1 MNKFFKLIFVLC
13 AICGFTQAQAQPA
26 RPKLVVGLVVDQMR
40 WDYLCRYQDRYCEGG
55 FKRLLN
61 EGFSYEN
68 CRIPYIPSVT
78 AIGHT
83 SIYTGSVPSIHG
95 IAGNNF
101 MKDGKKTYCTED
113 NTVKPVGSNGKAGM
127 ESPRNMWCTTIGDEL
142 RIATNDR
149 SKVIGVAIKDR
160 AAILPAGHHANGAYW
175 FDPEAGKF
183 ITSSFYMDKL
193 PAWVNNFNKQ
203 NFLRG
208 GYFVHQFGY
217 QSATSSSFKVSMEE
231 PETHSAFGV
240 GGRLVGLMYEHSDDK
255 FMGTGSAYTDA
266 QSFKKQTN
274 QTGYQGTG
282 FLTRLVYHPLIEK
295 GNLFHVGIGLNYELA
310 AENRSNME
318 FKAPYPVRV
327 AGINAIGAKITDAKS
342 DFKFSGELMAA
353 KGHVGIEGK
362 YIFMNVDRKGD
373 AKSYNAWGAYGNL
386 RFLLNNEYEY
396 VKNDAG
402 IATPAPKSWE
412 LVAAYNY
419 TDMNDAKAG
428 FHGGKLSDWALTMN
442 YYINKYMI
450 WRVSGHIVRAGE
462 SDYSGFNKNT
472 FRVIETRLQFKF

>member
-1 MNKFFKLIFVLC
+1 MAAALVM
-13 AICGFTQAQAQPA
+13 GFAAAANAQEN
-26 RPKLVVGLVVDQMR
+26 KLVVKPSGRILMDAAFLNSSNKTVDEQCVDGVNVPDIRIGMKVSYGK
-40 WDYLCRYQDRYCEGG
+40 WEG
-55 FKRLLN
+55 K
-61 EGFSYEN
+61 
-68 CRIPYIPSVT
+68 
-78 AIGHT
+78 ADIG
-83 SIYTGSVPSIHG
+83 YARGSVSP
-95 IAGNNF
+95 
-101 MKDGKKTYCTED
+101 KD
-113 NTVKPVGSNGKAGM
+113 
-127 ESPRNMWCTTIGDEL
+127 I
-142 RIATNDR
+142 
-149 SKVIGVAIKDR
+149 
-160 AAILPAGHHANGAYW
+160 
-175 FDPEAGKF
+175 F
-183 ITSSFYMDKL
+183 IQY
-193 PAWVNNFNKQ
+193 NFNKQ

-240 GGRLVGLMYEHSDDK
+240 GGRLVGLMYEHSDNK
-255 FMGTGSAYTDA
+255 FMGTGSVYTDA

-274 QTGYQGTG
+274 HTGYQGSG

-327 AGINAIGAKITDAKS
+327 AGINAIGAKITDAKN

-353 KGHVGIEGK
+353 KGHVGIEGQ

-472 FRVIETRLQFKF
+472 FRVIETRIQFKF

>member
-1 MNKFFKLIFVLC
+1 MAAALVM
-13 AICGFTQAQAQPA
+13 GFAAAANAQEN
-26 RPKLVVGLVVDQMR
+26 KLVVKPSGRILMDAAFLSSSNKAVDEQCVDGVNVPDIRIGMKVSYGK
-40 WDYLCRYQDRYCEGG
+40 WEG
-55 FKRLLN
+55 K
-61 EGFSYEN
+61 
-68 CRIPYIPSVT
+68 
-78 AIGHT
+78 ADIG
-83 SIYTGSVPSIHG
+83 YARGSVSP
-95 IAGNNF
+95 
-101 MKDGKKTYCTED
+101 KD
-113 NTVKPVGSNGKAGM
+113 
-127 ESPRNMWCTTIGDEL
+127 I
-142 RIATNDR
+142 
-149 SKVIGVAIKDR
+149 
-160 AAILPAGHHANGAYW
+160 
-175 FDPEAGKF
+175 F
-183 ITSSFYMDKL
+183 IQY
-193 PAWVNNFNKQ
+193 NFNKE

-255 FMGTGSAYTDA
+255 FMGTGSVYTDA

-282 FLTRLVYHPLIEK
+282 LLTRLVYHPFIEK

-327 AGINAIGAKITDAKS
+327 AGINAIGAKITDAKN

-353 KGHVGIEGK
+353 KGHVGIEGQ

-373 AKSYNAWGAYGNL
+373 AKSYKAWGAYGNL

>member
-1 MNKFFKLIFVLC
+1 MKKYMMAAALVMGFAAAANAQENKLIVKPSGRILMDAAFLSSSNKAVDEQC
-13 AICGFTQAQAQPA
+13 VDGVNVPDVRIGMKVSYGKWEGKADIGYA
-26 RPKLVVGLVVDQMR
+26 R
-40 WDYLCRYQDRYCEGG
+40 
-55 FKRLLN
+55 
-61 EGFSYEN
+61 
-68 CRIPYIPSVT
+68 
-78 AIGHT
+78 
-83 SIYTGSVPSIHG
+83 GSVSP
-95 IAGNNF
+95 
-101 MKDGKKTYCTED
+101 KD
-113 NTVKPVGSNGKAGM
+113 
-127 ESPRNMWCTTIGDEL
+127 I
-142 RIATNDR
+142 
-149 SKVIGVAIKDR
+149 
-160 AAILPAGHHANGAYW
+160 
-175 FDPEAGKF
+175 F
-183 ITSSFYMDKL
+183 IQY
-193 PAWVNNFNKQ
+193 NFNKQ

-240 GGRLVGLMYEHSDDK
+240 GGRLVGLMYEHSDNK
-255 FMGTGSAYTDA
+255 FMGTGSVYTDA
-266 QSFKKQTN
+266 QSFKNQTN
-274 QTGYQGTG
+274 RTGYQGTG
-282 FLTRLVYHPLIEK
+282 LLTRLVYHPLIEK

-327 AGINAIGAKITDAKS
+327 AGINAIGAKITDAKN

-353 KGHVGIEGK
+353 KGHVGIEGQ

-373 AKSYNAWGAYGNL
+373 AKSYKAWGAYGNL

>member
-1 MNKFFKLIFVLC
+1 MAAALVM
-13 AICGFTQAQAQPA
+13 GFAAAANAQEN
-26 RPKLVVGLVVDQMR
+26 KLVVKPSGRILMDAAFLNSSNKTVDEQCVDGVNVPDIRIGMKVSYGK
-40 WDYLCRYQDRYCEGG
+40 WEG
-55 FKRLLN
+55 K
-61 EGFSYEN
+61 
-68 CRIPYIPSVT
+68 
-78 AIGHT
+78 ADIG
-83 SIYTGSVPSIHG
+83 YARGSVSP
-95 IAGNNF
+95 
-101 MKDGKKTYCTED
+101 KD
-113 NTVKPVGSNGKAGM
+113 
-127 ESPRNMWCTTIGDEL
+127 I
-142 RIATNDR
+142 
-149 SKVIGVAIKDR
+149 
-160 AAILPAGHHANGAYW
+160 
-175 FDPEAGKF
+175 F
-183 ITSSFYMDKL
+183 IQY
-193 PAWVNNFNKQ
+193 NFNKQ

-240 GGRLVGLMYEHSDDK
+240 GGRLVGLMYEHSDNK
-255 FMGTGSAYTDA
+255 FMGTGSVYTDA

-274 QTGYQGTG
+274 HTGYQGSG

-353 KGHVGIEGK
+353 KGHVGIEGQ

-472 FRVIETRLQFKF
+472 FRVIETRIQFKF

>member
-1 MNKFFKLIFVLC
+1 MAAALVM
-13 AICGFTQAQAQPA
+13 GFAAAANAQEN
-26 RPKLVVGLVVDQMR
+26 KLVVKPSGRILMDAAFLNSSNKTVDEQCVDGVNVPDIRIGMKVSYGK
-40 WDYLCRYQDRYCEGG
+40 WEGKADIGYDR
-55 FKRLLN
+55 
-61 EGFSYEN
+61 
-68 CRIPYIPSVT
+68 
-78 AIGHT
+78 
-83 SIYTGSVPSIHG
+83 GSVSP
-95 IAGNNF
+95 
-101 MKDGKKTYCTED
+101 KD
-113 NTVKPVGSNGKAGM
+113 
-127 ESPRNMWCTTIGDEL
+127 I
-142 RIATNDR
+142 
-149 SKVIGVAIKDR
+149 
-160 AAILPAGHHANGAYW
+160 
-175 FDPEAGKF
+175 F
-183 ITSSFYMDKL
+183 IQY
-193 PAWVNNFNKQ
+193 NFNKQ

-240 GGRLVGLMYEHSDDK
+240 GGRLVGLMYEHSDNK
-255 FMGTGSAYTDA
+255 FMGTGSVYTDA

-282 FLTRLVYHPLIEK
+282 LLTRLVYHPLIEK

-342 DFKFSGELMAA
+342 DFKFSGEVMAA
-353 KGHVGIEGK
+353 KGHVGIEGQ

>member
-1 MNKFFKLIFVLC
+1 MAAALVM
-13 AICGFTQAQAQPA
+13 GFAAAANAQEN
-26 RPKLVVGLVVDQMR
+26 KLVVKPSGRILMDAAFLNSSNKAVDEQCVDGVNVPDIRIGMKVSYGK
-40 WDYLCRYQDRYCEGG
+40 WEG
-55 FKRLLN
+55 K
-61 EGFSYEN
+61 
-68 CRIPYIPSVT
+68 
-78 AIGHT
+78 ADIG
-83 SIYTGSVPSIHG
+83 YARGSVSP
-95 IAGNNF
+95 
-101 MKDGKKTYCTED
+101 KD
-113 NTVKPVGSNGKAGM
+113 
-127 ESPRNMWCTTIGDEL
+127 I
-142 RIATNDR
+142 
-149 SKVIGVAIKDR
+149 
-160 AAILPAGHHANGAYW
+160 
-175 FDPEAGKF
+175 F
-183 ITSSFYMDKL
+183 IQY
-193 PAWVNNFNKQ
+193 NFNKE

-255 FMGTGSAYTDA
+255 FMGTGSVYTDA

-282 FLTRLVYHPLIEK
+282 LLTRLVYHPLIEK

-342 DFKFSGELMAA
+342 DFKFSGEVMAA
-353 KGHVGIEGK
+353 KGHVGIEGQ

>member
-1 MNKFFKLIFVLC
+1 MAAALVM
-13 AICGFTQAQAQPA
+13 GFAAAANAQEN
-26 RPKLVVGLVVDQMR
+26 KLVVKPSGRILMDAAFLNSSNKAVDEQCVDGVNVPDIRIGMKVSYGK
-40 WDYLCRYQDRYCEGG
+40 WEG
-55 FKRLLN
+55 K
-61 EGFSYEN
+61 
-68 CRIPYIPSVT
+68 
-78 AIGHT
+78 ADIG
-83 SIYTGSVPSIHG
+83 YARGSVSP
-95 IAGNNF
+95 
-101 MKDGKKTYCTED
+101 KD
-113 NTVKPVGSNGKAGM
+113 
-127 ESPRNMWCTTIGDEL
+127 I
-142 RIATNDR
+142 
-149 SKVIGVAIKDR
+149 
-160 AAILPAGHHANGAYW
+160 
-175 FDPEAGKF
+175 F
-183 ITSSFYMDKL
+183 IQY
-193 PAWVNNFNKQ
+193 NFNKQ

-255 FMGTGSAYTDA
+255 FMGTGSVYTDA

-274 QTGYQGTG
+274 HTGYQGSG

-327 AGINAIGAKITDAKS
+327 AGINAIGAKITDAKN

-353 KGHVGIEGK
+353 KGHVGIEGQ

>member
-1 MNKFFKLIFVLC
+1 MKKYIMAAALVM
-13 AICGFTQAQAQPA
+13 GFAAAANAQEN
-26 RPKLVVGLVVDQMR
+26 KLVVKPSGRILMDAAFLSSSNKAVDEQCVDGVNVPDIRIGMKVSYGK
-40 WDYLCRYQDRYCEGG
+40 WEG
-55 FKRLLN
+55 K
-61 EGFSYEN
+61 
-68 CRIPYIPSVT
+68 
-78 AIGHT
+78 ADIG
-83 SIYTGSVPSIHG
+83 YARGSVSP
-95 IAGNNF
+95 
-101 MKDGKKTYCTED
+101 KD
-113 NTVKPVGSNGKAGM
+113 
-127 ESPRNMWCTTIGDEL
+127 I
-142 RIATNDR
+142 
-149 SKVIGVAIKDR
+149 
-160 AAILPAGHHANGAYW
+160 
-175 FDPEAGKF
+175 F
-183 ITSSFYMDKL
+183 IQY
-193 PAWVNNFNKQ
+193 NFNKE

-217 QSATSSSFKVSMEE
+217 QSSTSSSFKVSMEE

-240 GGRLVGLMYEHSDDK
+240 GGRLVGLMYEHSDNK
-255 FMGTGSAYTDA
+255 FMGTGSIYTDA

-282 FLTRLVYHPLIEK
+282 LLTRLVYHPLIEK

-327 AGINAIGAKITDAKS
+327 AGINAIGAKITDAKN

-353 KGHVGIEGK
+353 KGHVGIEGQ

-472 FRVIETRLQFKF
+472 FRVIETRIQFKF

>member
-1 MNKFFKLIFVLC
+1 MAAALVM
-13 AICGFTQAQAQPA
+13 GFAAAANAQEN
-26 RPKLVVGLVVDQMR
+26 KLVVKPSGRILMDAAFLNSSNKAVDEQCVDGVNVPDIRIGMKVSYGK
-40 WDYLCRYQDRYCEGG
+40 WEG
-55 FKRLLN
+55 K
-61 EGFSYEN
+61 
-68 CRIPYIPSVT
+68 
-78 AIGHT
+78 ADIG
-83 SIYTGSVPSIHG
+83 YARGSVSP
-95 IAGNNF
+95 
-101 MKDGKKTYCTED
+101 KD
-113 NTVKPVGSNGKAGM
+113 
-127 ESPRNMWCTTIGDEL
+127 I
-142 RIATNDR
+142 
-149 SKVIGVAIKDR
+149 
-160 AAILPAGHHANGAYW
+160 
-175 FDPEAGKF
+175 F
-183 ITSSFYMDKL
+183 IQY
-193 PAWVNNFNKQ
+193 NFNKQ

-240 GGRLVGLMYEHSDDK
+240 GGRLVGLMYEHSDNK
-255 FMGTGSAYTDA
+255 FMGTGSVYTDA

-274 QTGYQGTG
+274 HTGYQGTG

-327 AGINAIGAKITDAKS
+327 AGINAIGAKITDAKN

-353 KGHVGIEGK
+353 KGHVGIEGQ

-472 FRVIETRLQFKF
+472 FRVIETRIQFKF

>member
-1 MNKFFKLIFVLC
+1 MKKYIMAAALVM
-13 AICGFTQAQAQPA
+13 GFAAAANAQEN
-26 RPKLVVGLVVDQMR
+26 KLVVKPSGRILMDAAFLNSSNKAVDEQCVDGVNVPDIRIGMKVSYGK
-40 WDYLCRYQDRYCEGG
+40 WEG
-55 FKRLLN
+55 K
-61 EGFSYEN
+61 
-68 CRIPYIPSVT
+68 
-78 AIGHT
+78 ADIG
-83 SIYTGSVPSIHG
+83 YARGSVSP
-95 IAGNNF
+95 
-101 MKDGKKTYCTED
+101 KD
-113 NTVKPVGSNGKAGM
+113 
-127 ESPRNMWCTTIGDEL
+127 I
-142 RIATNDR
+142 
-149 SKVIGVAIKDR
+149 
-160 AAILPAGHHANGAYW
+160 
-175 FDPEAGKF
+175 F
-183 ITSSFYMDKL
+183 IQY
-193 PAWVNNFNKQ
+193 NFNKQ

-240 GGRLVGLMYEHSDDK
+240 GGRLVGLMYEHSDNK
-255 FMGTGSAYTDA
+255 FMGTGSIDTDA

-274 QTGYQGTG
+274 HTGYQGSG

-353 KGHVGIEGK
+353 KGHVGIEGQ

>member
-1 MNKFFKLIFVLC
+1 MAAALVM
-13 AICGFTQAQAQPA
+13 GFAAAANAQEN
-26 RPKLVVGLVVDQMR
+26 KLVVKPSGRILMDAAFLSSSNKAVDEQCVDGVNVPDVRIGMKVSYGK
-40 WDYLCRYQDRYCEGG
+40 WEG
-55 FKRLLN
+55 K
-61 EGFSYEN
+61 
-68 CRIPYIPSVT
+68 
-78 AIGHT
+78 ADIG
-83 SIYTGSVPSIHG
+83 YARGSVSP
-95 IAGNNF
+95 
-101 MKDGKKTYCTED
+101 KD
-113 NTVKPVGSNGKAGM
+113 
-127 ESPRNMWCTTIGDEL
+127 I
-142 RIATNDR
+142 
-149 SKVIGVAIKDR
+149 
-160 AAILPAGHHANGAYW
+160 
-175 FDPEAGKF
+175 F
-183 ITSSFYMDKL
+183 IQY
-193 PAWVNNFNKQ
+193 NFNKQ

-240 GGRLVGLMYEHSDDK
+240 GGRLVGLMYEHSDNK
-255 FMGTGSAYTDA
+255 FMGTGSIYTDA

-274 QTGYQGTG
+274 HTGYQGSG

-327 AGINAIGAKITDAKS
+327 AGINAIGAKITDAKN

-353 KGHVGIEGK
+353 KGHVGIEGQ

-472 FRVIETRLQFKF
+472 FRVIETRIQFKF

>member
-1 MNKFFKLIFVLC
+1 MAAALVM
-13 AICGFTQAQAQPA
+13 GFAAAANAQEN
-26 RPKLVVGLVVDQMR
+26 KLVVKPSGRILMDAAFLSSSNKAVDEQCVDGVNVPDIRIGMKVSYGK
-40 WDYLCRYQDRYCEGG
+40 WEG
-55 FKRLLN
+55 K
-61 EGFSYEN
+61 
-68 CRIPYIPSVT
+68 
-78 AIGHT
+78 ADIG
-83 SIYTGSVPSIHG
+83 YARGSVSP
-95 IAGNNF
+95 
-101 MKDGKKTYCTED
+101 KD
-113 NTVKPVGSNGKAGM
+113 
-127 ESPRNMWCTTIGDEL
+127 I
-142 RIATNDR
+142 
-149 SKVIGVAIKDR
+149 
-160 AAILPAGHHANGAYW
+160 
-175 FDPEAGKF
+175 F
-183 ITSSFYMDKL
+183 IQY
-193 PAWVNNFNKQ
+193 NFNKE

-255 FMGTGSAYTDA
+255 FMGTGSVYTDA

-282 FLTRLVYHPLIEK
+282 LLTRLVYHPLIEK

-327 AGINAIGAKITDAKS
+327 AGINAIGAKITDAKN

-353 KGHVGIEGK
+353 KGHVGIEGQ

-472 FRVIETRLQFKF
+472 FRVIETRIQFKF

>member
-1 MNKFFKLIFVLC
+1 MKKYIMAAALVM
-13 AICGFTQAQAQPA
+13 GFAAAANAQEN
-26 RPKLVVGLVVDQMR
+26 KLVVKPSGRILMDAAFLNSSNKTVDEQCVDGVNVPDIRIGMKVSYGK
-40 WDYLCRYQDRYCEGG
+40 WEG
-55 FKRLLN
+55 K
-61 EGFSYEN
+61 
-68 CRIPYIPSVT
+68 
-78 AIGHT
+78 ADIG
-83 SIYTGSVPSIHG
+83 YARGSVSP
-95 IAGNNF
+95 
-101 MKDGKKTYCTED
+101 KD
-113 NTVKPVGSNGKAGM
+113 
-127 ESPRNMWCTTIGDEL
+127 I
-142 RIATNDR
+142 
-149 SKVIGVAIKDR
+149 
-160 AAILPAGHHANGAYW
+160 
-175 FDPEAGKF
+175 F
-183 ITSSFYMDKL
+183 IQY
-193 PAWVNNFNKQ
+193 NFNKQ

-240 GGRLVGLMYEHSDDK
+240 GGRLVGLMYEHSDNK
-255 FMGTGSAYTDA
+255 FMGTGSIYTDA

-274 QTGYQGTG
+274 HTGYQGSG

-327 AGINAIGAKITDAKS
+327 AGINAIGAKITDAKN

-353 KGHVGIEGK
+353 KGHVGIEGQ

-373 AKSYNAWGAYGNL
+373 AKSYKAWGAYGNL

>member
-1 MNKFFKLIFVLC
+1 MKKYIMAAALVM
-13 AICGFTQAQAQPA
+13 GFAAAANAQEN
-26 RPKLVVGLVVDQMR
+26 KLVVKPSGRILMDAAFLNSSNKTVDEQCVDGVNVPDIRIGMKVSYGK
-40 WDYLCRYQDRYCEGG
+40 WEG
-55 FKRLLN
+55 K
-61 EGFSYEN
+61 
-68 CRIPYIPSVT
+68 
-78 AIGHT
+78 ADIG
-83 SIYTGSVPSIHG
+83 YARGSVSP
-95 IAGNNF
+95 
-101 MKDGKKTYCTED
+101 KD
-113 NTVKPVGSNGKAGM
+113 
-127 ESPRNMWCTTIGDEL
+127 I
-142 RIATNDR
+142 
-149 SKVIGVAIKDR
+149 
-160 AAILPAGHHANGAYW
+160 
-175 FDPEAGKF
+175 F
-183 ITSSFYMDKL
+183 IQY
-193 PAWVNNFNKQ
+193 NFNKQ

-255 FMGTGSAYTDA
+255 FMGTGSVYTDV

-327 AGINAIGAKITDAKS
+327 AGINAIGAKITDAKN

-353 KGHVGIEGK
+353 KGHVGIEGQ

-396 VKNDAG
+396 VKDDAG

>member
-1 MNKFFKLIFVLC
+1 MAAALVM
-13 AICGFTQAQAQPA
+13 GFAAAANAQEN
-26 RPKLVVGLVVDQMR
+26 KLVVKPSGRILMDAAFLNSSNKAVDEQCVDGVNVPDIRIGMKVSYGK
-40 WDYLCRYQDRYCEGG
+40 WEG
-55 FKRLLN
+55 K
-61 EGFSYEN
+61 
-68 CRIPYIPSVT
+68 
-78 AIGHT
+78 ADIG
-83 SIYTGSVPSIHG
+83 YARGSVSP
-95 IAGNNF
+95 
-101 MKDGKKTYCTED
+101 KD
-113 NTVKPVGSNGKAGM
+113 
-127 ESPRNMWCTTIGDEL
+127 I
-142 RIATNDR
+142 
-149 SKVIGVAIKDR
+149 
-160 AAILPAGHHANGAYW
+160 
-175 FDPEAGKF
+175 F
-183 ITSSFYMDKL
+183 IQY
-193 PAWVNNFNKQ
+193 NFNKQ

-217 QSATSSSFKVSMEE
+217 QSSTSSSFKVSMEE

-240 GGRLVGLMYEHSDDK
+240 GGRLVGLMYEHSDNK
-255 FMGTGSAYTDA
+255 FMGTGSVYTDA

-282 FLTRLVYHPLIEK
+282 LLTRLVYHPLIEK

-327 AGINAIGAKITDAKS
+327 AGINAIGAKITDAKN

-353 KGHVGIEGK
+353 KGHVGIEGQ

>member
-1 MNKFFKLIFVLC
+1 MAAALVM
-13 AICGFTQAQAQPA
+13 GFAAAANAQEN
-26 RPKLVVGLVVDQMR
+26 KLVVKPSGRILMDAAFLSSSNKAVDEQCVDGVNVPDIRIGMKVSYGK
-40 WDYLCRYQDRYCEGG
+40 WEG
-55 FKRLLN
+55 K
-61 EGFSYEN
+61 
-68 CRIPYIPSVT
+68 
-78 AIGHT
+78 ADIG
-83 SIYTGSVPSIHG
+83 YARGSVSP
-95 IAGNNF
+95 
-101 MKDGKKTYCTED
+101 KD
-113 NTVKPVGSNGKAGM
+113 
-127 ESPRNMWCTTIGDEL
+127 I
-142 RIATNDR
+142 
-149 SKVIGVAIKDR
+149 
-160 AAILPAGHHANGAYW
+160 
-175 FDPEAGKF
+175 F
-183 ITSSFYMDKL
+183 IQY
-193 PAWVNNFNKQ
+193 NFNKQ

-240 GGRLVGLMYEHSDDK
+240 GGRLVGLMYEHSDNK
-255 FMGTGSAYTDA
+255 FMGTGSVYTDA

-282 FLTRLVYHPLIEK
+282 LLTRLVYHPLIEK

-327 AGINAIGAKITDAKS
+327 AGINAIGAKITDAKN
-342 DFKFSGELMAA
+342 DFKFSGEVMAA
-353 KGHVGIEGK
+353 KGHVGIEGQ

-472 FRVIETRLQFKF
+472 FRVIETRIQFKF

>member
-1 MNKFFKLIFVLC
+1 MAAALVM
-13 AICGFTQAQAQPA
+13 GFAAAANAQEN
-26 RPKLVVGLVVDQMR
+26 KLVVKPSGRILMDAAFLSSSNKAVDEQCVDGVNVPDIRIGMKVSYGK
-40 WDYLCRYQDRYCEGG
+40 WEG
-55 FKRLLN
+55 K
-61 EGFSYEN
+61 
-68 CRIPYIPSVT
+68 
-78 AIGHT
+78 ADIG
-83 SIYTGSVPSIHG
+83 YARGSVSP
-95 IAGNNF
+95 
-101 MKDGKKTYCTED
+101 KD
-113 NTVKPVGSNGKAGM
+113 
-127 ESPRNMWCTTIGDEL
+127 I
-142 RIATNDR
+142 
-149 SKVIGVAIKDR
+149 
-160 AAILPAGHHANGAYW
+160 
-175 FDPEAGKF
+175 F
-183 ITSSFYMDKL
+183 IQY
-193 PAWVNNFNKQ
+193 NFNKQ

-240 GGRLVGLMYEHSDDK
+240 GGRLVGLMYEHSDNK
-255 FMGTGSAYTDA
+255 FMGTGSVYTDA

-282 FLTRLVYHPLIEK
+282 LLTRLVYHPLIEK

-353 KGHVGIEGK
+353 KGHVGIEGQ

>member
-1 MNKFFKLIFVLC
+1 MKKYIMAAALVM
-13 AICGFTQAQAQPA
+13 GFAAAANAQEN
-26 RPKLVVGLVVDQMR
+26 KLVVKPSGRILMDAAFLNSSNKAVDEQCVDGVNVPDIRIGMKVSYGK
-40 WDYLCRYQDRYCEGG
+40 WEG
-55 FKRLLN
+55 K
-61 EGFSYEN
+61 
-68 CRIPYIPSVT
+68 
-78 AIGHT
+78 ADIG
-83 SIYTGSVPSIHG
+83 YARGSVSP
-95 IAGNNF
+95 
-101 MKDGKKTYCTED
+101 KD
-113 NTVKPVGSNGKAGM
+113 
-127 ESPRNMWCTTIGDEL
+127 I
-142 RIATNDR
+142 
-149 SKVIGVAIKDR
+149 
-160 AAILPAGHHANGAYW
+160 
-175 FDPEAGKF
+175 F
-183 ITSSFYMDKL
+183 IQY
-193 PAWVNNFNKQ
+193 NFNKQ

-255 FMGTGSAYTDA
+255 FMGTGSIYTDA

-274 QTGYQGTG
+274 LTGYQGSG

-327 AGINAIGAKITDAKS
+327 AGINAIGAKITDAKN

-353 KGHVGIEGK
+353 KGHVGIEGQ

-402 IATPAPKSWE
+402 TATPAPKSWE

>member
-1 MNKFFKLIFVLC
+1 MAAALVM
-13 AICGFTQAQAQPA
+13 GFAAAANAQEN
-26 RPKLVVGLVVDQMR
+26 KLVVKPSGRILMDAAFLNSSNKAVDEQCVDGVNVPDIRIGMKVSYGK
-40 WDYLCRYQDRYCEGG
+40 WEG
-55 FKRLLN
+55 K
-61 EGFSYEN
+61 
-68 CRIPYIPSVT
+68 
-78 AIGHT
+78 ADIG
-83 SIYTGSVPSIHG
+83 YARGSVSP
-95 IAGNNF
+95 
-101 MKDGKKTYCTED
+101 KD
-113 NTVKPVGSNGKAGM
+113 
-127 ESPRNMWCTTIGDEL
+127 I
-142 RIATNDR
+142 
-149 SKVIGVAIKDR
+149 
-160 AAILPAGHHANGAYW
+160 
-175 FDPEAGKF
+175 F
-183 ITSSFYMDKL
+183 IQY
-193 PAWVNNFNKQ
+193 NFNKQ

-255 FMGTGSAYTDA
+255 FMGTGSIYTDA

-295 GNLFHVGIGLNYELA
+295 GNFFHVGIGLNYELA

-327 AGINAIGAKITDAKS
+327 AGINAIGAKITDAKN

-353 KGHVGIEGK
+353 KGHVGIEGQ

>member
-1 MNKFFKLIFVLC
+1 MAAALVM
-13 AICGFTQAQAQPA
+13 GFAAAANAQEN
-26 RPKLVVGLVVDQMR
+26 KLVVKPSGRILMDAAFLNSSNKTVDEQCVDGVNVPDIRIGMKVSYGK
-40 WDYLCRYQDRYCEGG
+40 WEG
-55 FKRLLN
+55 K
-61 EGFSYEN
+61 
-68 CRIPYIPSVT
+68 
-78 AIGHT
+78 ADIG
-83 SIYTGSVPSIHG
+83 YARGSVSP
-95 IAGNNF
+95 
-101 MKDGKKTYCTED
+101 KD
-113 NTVKPVGSNGKAGM
+113 
-127 ESPRNMWCTTIGDEL
+127 I
-142 RIATNDR
+142 
-149 SKVIGVAIKDR
+149 
-160 AAILPAGHHANGAYW
+160 
-175 FDPEAGKF
+175 F
-183 ITSSFYMDKL
+183 IQY
-193 PAWVNNFNKQ
+193 NFNKQ

-255 FMGTGSAYTDA
+255 FMGTGSVYTDA

-274 QTGYQGTG
+274 HTGYQGTG

-327 AGINAIGAKITDAKS
+327 AGINAIGAKITDAKN

-353 KGHVGIEGK
+353 KGHVGIEGQ

>member
-1 MNKFFKLIFVLC
+1 MAAALVM
-13 AICGFTQAQAQPA
+13 GFAAAANAQEN
-26 RPKLVVGLVVDQMR
+26 KLVVKPSGRILMDAAFLNSSNKAVDEQCVDGVNVPDIRIGMKVSYGK
-40 WDYLCRYQDRYCEGG
+40 WEG
-55 FKRLLN
+55 K
-61 EGFSYEN
+61 
-68 CRIPYIPSVT
+68 
-78 AIGHT
+78 ADIG
-83 SIYTGSVPSIHG
+83 YARGSVSP
-95 IAGNNF
+95 
-101 MKDGKKTYCTED
+101 KD
-113 NTVKPVGSNGKAGM
+113 
-127 ESPRNMWCTTIGDEL
+127 I
-142 RIATNDR
+142 
-149 SKVIGVAIKDR
+149 
-160 AAILPAGHHANGAYW
+160 
-175 FDPEAGKF
+175 F
-183 ITSSFYMDKL
+183 IQY
-193 PAWVNNFNKQ
+193 NFNKQ

-255 FMGTGSAYTDA
+255 FMGTGSVYTDA

-274 QTGYQGTG
+274 HTGYQGSG

-295 GNLFHVGIGLNYELA
+295 GNLFHIGIGLNYELA

-327 AGINAIGAKITDAKS
+327 AGINAIGAKITDAKN

-353 KGHVGIEGK
+353 KGHVGIEGQ

>member
-1 MNKFFKLIFVLC
+1 MKKYIMAAALVM
-13 AICGFTQAQAQPA
+13 GFAAAANAQEN
-26 RPKLVVGLVVDQMR
+26 KLVVKPSGRILMDAAFLNSSNKAVDEQCVDGVNVPDIRIGMKVSYGK
-40 WDYLCRYQDRYCEGG
+40 WEG
-55 FKRLLN
+55 K
-61 EGFSYEN
+61 
-68 CRIPYIPSVT
+68 
-78 AIGHT
+78 ADIG
-83 SIYTGSVPSIHG
+83 YARGSVSP
-95 IAGNNF
+95 
-101 MKDGKKTYCTED
+101 KD
-113 NTVKPVGSNGKAGM
+113 
-127 ESPRNMWCTTIGDEL
+127 I
-142 RIATNDR
+142 
-149 SKVIGVAIKDR
+149 
-160 AAILPAGHHANGAYW
+160 
-175 FDPEAGKF
+175 F
-183 ITSSFYMDKL
+183 IQY
-193 PAWVNNFNKQ
+193 NFNKQ

-255 FMGTGSAYTDA
+255 FMGTGSVYTDA

-274 QTGYQGTG
+274 HTGYQGTG
-282 FLTRLVYHPLIEK
+282 LLTRLVYHPLIEK

-353 KGHVGIEGK
+353 KGHVGIEGQ

-472 FRVIETRLQFKF
+472 FRVIETRIQFKF

>member
-1 MNKFFKLIFVLC
+1 MAAALVM
-13 AICGFTQAQAQPA
+13 GFAAAANAQEN
-26 RPKLVVGLVVDQMR
+26 KLVVKPSGRILMDAAFLSSSNKAVDEQCVDGVNVPDIRIGMKVSYGK
-40 WDYLCRYQDRYCEGG
+40 WEG
-55 FKRLLN
+55 K
-61 EGFSYEN
+61 
-68 CRIPYIPSVT
+68 
-78 AIGHT
+78 ADIG
-83 SIYTGSVPSIHG
+83 YARGSVSP
-95 IAGNNF
+95 
-101 MKDGKKTYCTED
+101 KD
-113 NTVKPVGSNGKAGM
+113 
-127 ESPRNMWCTTIGDEL
+127 I
-142 RIATNDR
+142 
-149 SKVIGVAIKDR
+149 
-160 AAILPAGHHANGAYW
+160 
-175 FDPEAGKF
+175 F
-183 ITSSFYMDKL
+183 IQY
-193 PAWVNNFNKQ
+193 NFNKE

-217 QSATSSSFKVSMEE
+217 QSSTSSSFKVSMEE

-255 FMGTGSAYTDA
+255 FMGTGSVYTDA

-327 AGINAIGAKITDAKS
+327 AGINAIGAKITDAKN

-353 KGHVGIEGK
+353 KGHVGIEGQ
-362 YIFMNVDRKGD
+362 YIYMNVDRKGD

-472 FRVIETRLQFKF
+472 FRVIETRIQFKF

>member
-1 MNKFFKLIFVLC
+1 MAAALVM
-13 AICGFTQAQAQPA
+13 GFAAAANAQEN
-26 RPKLVVGLVVDQMR
+26 KLVVKPSGRILMDAAFLNSSNKTVDEQCVDGVNVPDIRIGMKVSYGK
-40 WDYLCRYQDRYCEGG
+40 WEG
-55 FKRLLN
+55 K
-61 EGFSYEN
+61 
-68 CRIPYIPSVT
+68 
-78 AIGHT
+78 ADIG
-83 SIYTGSVPSIHG
+83 YARGSVSP
-95 IAGNNF
+95 
-101 MKDGKKTYCTED
+101 KD
-113 NTVKPVGSNGKAGM
+113 
-127 ESPRNMWCTTIGDEL
+127 I
-142 RIATNDR
+142 
-149 SKVIGVAIKDR
+149 
-160 AAILPAGHHANGAYW
+160 
-175 FDPEAGKF
+175 F
-183 ITSSFYMDKL
+183 IQY
-193 PAWVNNFNKQ
+193 NFNKQ

-255 FMGTGSAYTDA
+255 FMGTGSVYTDA

-282 FLTRLVYHPLIEK
+282 LLTRLVYHPFIEK

-353 KGHVGIEGK
+353 KGHVGIEGQ

>member
-1 MNKFFKLIFVLC
+1 MAAALVM
-13 AICGFTQAQAQPA
+13 GFAAAANAQEN
-26 RPKLVVGLVVDQMR
+26 KLVVKPSGRILMDAAFLNSSNKAVDEQCVDGVNVPDVRIGMKVSYGK
-40 WDYLCRYQDRYCEGG
+40 WEG
-55 FKRLLN
+55 K
-61 EGFSYEN
+61 
-68 CRIPYIPSVT
+68 
-78 AIGHT
+78 ADIG
-83 SIYTGSVPSIHG
+83 YARGSVSP
-95 IAGNNF
+95 
-101 MKDGKKTYCTED
+101 KD
-113 NTVKPVGSNGKAGM
+113 
-127 ESPRNMWCTTIGDEL
+127 I
-142 RIATNDR
+142 
-149 SKVIGVAIKDR
+149 
-160 AAILPAGHHANGAYW
+160 
-175 FDPEAGKF
+175 F
-183 ITSSFYMDKL
+183 IQY
-193 PAWVNNFNKQ
+193 NFNKE

-240 GGRLVGLMYEHSDDK
+240 GGRLVGLMYEHSDNK
-255 FMGTGSAYTDA
+255 FMGTGSIYTDA

-274 QTGYQGTG
+274 HTGYQGTG

-327 AGINAIGAKITDAKS
+327 AGINAIGAKITDAKN

-353 KGHVGIEGK
+353 KGHVGIEGQ

-472 FRVIETRLQFKF
+472 FRVIETRIQFKF

>member
-1 MNKFFKLIFVLC
+1 MAAALVM
-13 AICGFTQAQAQPA
+13 GFAAAANAQEN
-26 RPKLVVGLVVDQMR
+26 KLVVKPSGRILMDAAFLNSSNKAVDEQCVDGVNVPDIRIGMKVSYGK
-40 WDYLCRYQDRYCEGG
+40 WEG
-55 FKRLLN
+55 K
-61 EGFSYEN
+61 
-68 CRIPYIPSVT
+68 
-78 AIGHT
+78 ADIG
-83 SIYTGSVPSIHG
+83 YARGSVSP
-95 IAGNNF
+95 
-101 MKDGKKTYCTED
+101 KD
-113 NTVKPVGSNGKAGM
+113 
-127 ESPRNMWCTTIGDEL
+127 I
-142 RIATNDR
+142 
-149 SKVIGVAIKDR
+149 
-160 AAILPAGHHANGAYW
+160 
-175 FDPEAGKF
+175 F
-183 ITSSFYMDKL
+183 IQY
-193 PAWVNNFNKQ
+193 NFNKQ

-240 GGRLVGLMYEHSDDK
+240 GGRLVGLMYEHSDNK
-255 FMGTGSAYTDA
+255 FMGTGSVYTDA

-274 QTGYQGTG
+274 HTGYQGSG

-327 AGINAIGAKITDAKS
+327 AGINAIGAKITDAKN

-353 KGHVGIEGK
+353 KGHIGIEGQ

>member
-1 MNKFFKLIFVLC
+1 MAAALVM
-13 AICGFTQAQAQPA
+13 GFAAAANAQEN
-26 RPKLVVGLVVDQMR
+26 KLVVKPSGRILMDAAFLNSSNKAVDEQCVDGVNVPDIRIGMKVSYGK
-40 WDYLCRYQDRYCEGG
+40 WEG
-55 FKRLLN
+55 K
-61 EGFSYEN
+61 
-68 CRIPYIPSVT
+68 
-78 AIGHT
+78 ADIG
-83 SIYTGSVPSIHG
+83 YARGSVSP
-95 IAGNNF
+95 
-101 MKDGKKTYCTED
+101 KD
-113 NTVKPVGSNGKAGM
+113 
-127 ESPRNMWCTTIGDEL
+127 I
-142 RIATNDR
+142 
-149 SKVIGVAIKDR
+149 
-160 AAILPAGHHANGAYW
+160 
-175 FDPEAGKF
+175 F
-183 ITSSFYMDKL
+183 IQY
-193 PAWVNNFNKQ
+193 NFNKQ

-240 GGRLVGLMYEHSDDK
+240 GGRLVGLMYEHSDNK
-255 FMGTGSAYTDA
+255 FMGTGSIYTDA

-274 QTGYQGTG
+274 HTGYQGSG

-327 AGINAIGAKITDAKS
+327 AGINAIGAKITDAKN

-353 KGHVGIEGK
+353 KGHVGIEGQ

-462 SDYSGFNKNT
+462 SDYSGFNKNS

>member
-1 MNKFFKLIFVLC
+1 MKKYIMAAALVM
-13 AICGFTQAQAQPA
+13 GFAAAANAQEN
-26 RPKLVVGLVVDQMR
+26 KLVVKPSGRILMDAAFLSSSNKAVDEQCVDGVNVPDIRIGMKVSYGK
-40 WDYLCRYQDRYCEGG
+40 WEG
-55 FKRLLN
+55 K
-61 EGFSYEN
+61 
-68 CRIPYIPSVT
+68 
-78 AIGHT
+78 ADIG
-83 SIYTGSVPSIHG
+83 YARGSVSP
-95 IAGNNF
+95 
-101 MKDGKKTYCTED
+101 KD
-113 NTVKPVGSNGKAGM
+113 
-127 ESPRNMWCTTIGDEL
+127 I
-142 RIATNDR
+142 
-149 SKVIGVAIKDR
+149 
-160 AAILPAGHHANGAYW
+160 
-175 FDPEAGKF
+175 F
-183 ITSSFYMDKL
+183 IQY
-193 PAWVNNFNKQ
+193 NFNKQ

-255 FMGTGSAYTDA
+255 FMGTGSIYTDA

-282 FLTRLVYHPLIEK
+282 LLTRLVYHPLIEK

-327 AGINAIGAKITDAKS
+327 AGINAIGAKITDAKN

-353 KGHVGIEGK
+353 KGHVGIEGQ

-472 FRVIETRLQFKF
+472 FRVIETRIQFKF

>member
-1 MNKFFKLIFVLC
+1 MAAALVM
-13 AICGFTQAQAQPA
+13 GFAAAANAQEN
-26 RPKLVVGLVVDQMR
+26 KLVVKPSGRILMDAAFLNSSNKAVDEQCVDGVNVPDIRIGMKVSYGK
-40 WDYLCRYQDRYCEGG
+40 WEG
-55 FKRLLN
+55 K
-61 EGFSYEN
+61 
-68 CRIPYIPSVT
+68 
-78 AIGHT
+78 ADIG
-83 SIYTGSVPSIHG
+83 YARGSVSP
-95 IAGNNF
+95 
-101 MKDGKKTYCTED
+101 KD
-113 NTVKPVGSNGKAGM
+113 
-127 ESPRNMWCTTIGDEL
+127 I
-142 RIATNDR
+142 
-149 SKVIGVAIKDR
+149 
-160 AAILPAGHHANGAYW
+160 
-175 FDPEAGKF
+175 F
-183 ITSSFYMDKL
+183 IQY
-193 PAWVNNFNKQ
+193 NFNKQ

-240 GGRLVGLMYEHSDDK
+240 GGRLVGLMYEHSDNK
-255 FMGTGSAYTDA
+255 FMGTGSIYTDA

-274 QTGYQGTG
+274 HTGYQGTG
-282 FLTRLVYHPLIEK
+282 LLTRLVYHPFIEK

-353 KGHVGIEGK
+353 KGHVGIEGQ

>member
-1 MNKFFKLIFVLC
+1 MAVALVM
-13 AICGFTQAQAQPA
+13 GFAAAANAQEN
-26 RPKLVVGLVVDQMR
+26 KLVVKPSGRILMDAAFLNSSNKAVDEQCVDGVNVPDIRIGMKVSYGK
-40 WDYLCRYQDRYCEGG
+40 WEG
-55 FKRLLN
+55 K
-61 EGFSYEN
+61 
-68 CRIPYIPSVT
+68 
-78 AIGHT
+78 ADIG
-83 SIYTGSVPSIHG
+83 YARGSVSP
-95 IAGNNF
+95 
-101 MKDGKKTYCTED
+101 KD
-113 NTVKPVGSNGKAGM
+113 
-127 ESPRNMWCTTIGDEL
+127 I
-142 RIATNDR
+142 
-149 SKVIGVAIKDR
+149 
-160 AAILPAGHHANGAYW
+160 
-175 FDPEAGKF
+175 F
-183 ITSSFYMDKL
+183 IQY
-193 PAWVNNFNKQ
+193 NFNKQ

-255 FMGTGSAYTDA
+255 FMGTGSVYTDA

-274 QTGYQGTG
+274 HTGYQGSG

-327 AGINAIGAKITDAKS
+327 AGINAIGAKITDAKN

-353 KGHVGIEGK
+353 KGHVGIEGQ

>member
-1 MNKFFKLIFVLC
+1 MAAALVM
-13 AICGFTQAQAQPA
+13 GFAAAANAQEN
-26 RPKLVVGLVVDQMR
+26 KLVVKPSGRILMDAAFLNSSNKAVDEQCVDGVNVPDIRIGMKVSYGK
-40 WDYLCRYQDRYCEGG
+40 WEG
-55 FKRLLN
+55 K
-61 EGFSYEN
+61 
-68 CRIPYIPSVT
+68 
-78 AIGHT
+78 ADIG
-83 SIYTGSVPSIHG
+83 YARGSVSP
-95 IAGNNF
+95 
-101 MKDGKKTYCTED
+101 KD
-113 NTVKPVGSNGKAGM
+113 
-127 ESPRNMWCTTIGDEL
+127 I
-142 RIATNDR
+142 
-149 SKVIGVAIKDR
+149 
-160 AAILPAGHHANGAYW
+160 
-175 FDPEAGKF
+175 F
-183 ITSSFYMDKL
+183 IQY
-193 PAWVNNFNKQ
+193 NFNKQ

-255 FMGTGSAYTDA
+255 FMGTGSVYTDA

-327 AGINAIGAKITDAKS
+327 AGINAIGAKITDAKN

-353 KGHVGIEGK
+353 KGHVGIEGQ

-442 YYINKYMI
+442 YYINKYMN

>member
-1 MNKFFKLIFVLC
+1 MAAALVM
-13 AICGFTQAQAQPA
+13 GFAAAANAQEN
-26 RPKLVVGLVVDQMR
+26 KLVVKPSGRILMDAAFLSSSNKAVDEQCVDGVNVPDVRIGMKVSYGK
-40 WDYLCRYQDRYCEGG
+40 WEG
-55 FKRLLN
+55 K
-61 EGFSYEN
+61 
-68 CRIPYIPSVT
+68 
-78 AIGHT
+78 ADIG
-83 SIYTGSVPSIHG
+83 YARGSVSP
-95 IAGNNF
+95 
-101 MKDGKKTYCTED
+101 KD
-113 NTVKPVGSNGKAGM
+113 
-127 ESPRNMWCTTIGDEL
+127 I
-142 RIATNDR
+142 
-149 SKVIGVAIKDR
+149 
-160 AAILPAGHHANGAYW
+160 
-175 FDPEAGKF
+175 F
-183 ITSSFYMDKL
+183 IQY
-193 PAWVNNFNKQ
+193 NFNKE

-240 GGRLVGLMYEHSDDK
+240 GGRLVGLMYEHSDNK
-255 FMGTGSAYTDA
+255 FMGTGSVYTDA

-282 FLTRLVYHPLIEK
+282 LLTRLVYHPLIEK

-353 KGHVGIEGK
+353 KGHVGIEGQ

-472 FRVIETRLQFKF
+472 FRVIETRIQFKF

>member
-1 MNKFFKLIFVLC
+1 MAAALVM
-13 AICGFTQAQAQPA
+13 GFAAAANAQEN
-26 RPKLVVGLVVDQMR
+26 KLVVKPSGRILMDAAFLNSSNKTVDEQCVDGVNVPDIRIGMKVSYGK
-40 WDYLCRYQDRYCEGG
+40 WEG
-55 FKRLLN
+55 K
-61 EGFSYEN
+61 
-68 CRIPYIPSVT
+68 
-78 AIGHT
+78 ADIG
-83 SIYTGSVPSIHG
+83 YARGSVSP
-95 IAGNNF
+95 
-101 MKDGKKTYCTED
+101 KD
-113 NTVKPVGSNGKAGM
+113 
-127 ESPRNMWCTTIGDEL
+127 I
-142 RIATNDR
+142 
-149 SKVIGVAIKDR
+149 
-160 AAILPAGHHANGAYW
+160 
-175 FDPEAGKF
+175 F
-183 ITSSFYMDKL
+183 IQY
-193 PAWVNNFNKQ
+193 NFNKQ

-240 GGRLVGLMYEHSDDK
+240 GGRLVGLMYEHSDNK
-255 FMGTGSAYTDA
+255 FMGTGSIYTDA

-274 QTGYQGTG
+274 HTGYQGSG

-327 AGINAIGAKITDAKS
+327 AGINAIGAKITDAKN

-353 KGHVGIEGK
+353 KGHVGIEGQ

-396 VKNDAG
+396 GKNDAG

-472 FRVIETRLQFKF
+472 FRVIETRIQFKF

>member
-1 MNKFFKLIFVLC
+1 MAAALVM
-13 AICGFTQAQAQPA
+13 GFAAAANAQEN
-26 RPKLVVGLVVDQMR
+26 KLVVKPSGRILMDAAFLNSSNKAVDEQCVDGVNVPDIRIGMKVSYGK
-40 WDYLCRYQDRYCEGG
+40 WEG
-55 FKRLLN
+55 K
-61 EGFSYEN
+61 
-68 CRIPYIPSVT
+68 
-78 AIGHT
+78 ADIG
-83 SIYTGSVPSIHG
+83 YARGSVSP
-95 IAGNNF
+95 
-101 MKDGKKTYCTED
+101 KD
-113 NTVKPVGSNGKAGM
+113 
-127 ESPRNMWCTTIGDEL
+127 I
-142 RIATNDR
+142 
-149 SKVIGVAIKDR
+149 
-160 AAILPAGHHANGAYW
+160 
-175 FDPEAGKF
+175 F
-183 ITSSFYMDKL
+183 IQY
-193 PAWVNNFNKQ
+193 NFNKQ

-240 GGRLVGLMYEHSDDK
+240 GGRLVGLMYEHSDNK
-255 FMGTGSAYTDA
+255 FMGTGSVYTDA

-274 QTGYQGTG
+274 HTGYQGSG

-327 AGINAIGAKITDAKS
+327 AGINAIGAKITDAKN

-353 KGHVGIEGK
+353 KGHVGIEGQ

-472 FRVIETRLQFKF
+472 FRVIETRIQFKF

>member
-1 MNKFFKLIFVLC
+1 MKKYMMAAALVM
-13 AICGFTQAQAQPA
+13 GFAAAANAQEN
-26 RPKLVVGLVVDQMR
+26 KLVVKPSGRILMDAAFLNSSNKTVDEQCVDGVNVPDIRIGMKVSYGK
-40 WDYLCRYQDRYCEGG
+40 WEG
-55 FKRLLN
+55 K
-61 EGFSYEN
+61 
-68 CRIPYIPSVT
+68 
-78 AIGHT
+78 ADIG
-83 SIYTGSVPSIHG
+83 YARGSVSP
-95 IAGNNF
+95 
-101 MKDGKKTYCTED
+101 KD
-113 NTVKPVGSNGKAGM
+113 
-127 ESPRNMWCTTIGDEL
+127 I
-142 RIATNDR
+142 
-149 SKVIGVAIKDR
+149 
-160 AAILPAGHHANGAYW
+160 
-175 FDPEAGKF
+175 F
-183 ITSSFYMDKL
+183 IQY
-193 PAWVNNFNKQ
+193 NFNKQ

-255 FMGTGSAYTDA
+255 FMGTGSIYTDA

-274 QTGYQGTG
+274 HTGYQGSG

-327 AGINAIGAKITDAKS
+327 AGINAIGAKITDAKN

-353 KGHVGIEGK
+353 KGHVGIEGQ

>member
-1 MNKFFKLIFVLC
+1 MAAALVM
-13 AICGFTQAQAQPA
+13 GFAAAANAQEN
-26 RPKLVVGLVVDQMR
+26 KLVVKPSGRILMDAAFLSSSNKAVDEQCVDGVNVPDIRIGMKVSYGK
-40 WDYLCRYQDRYCEGG
+40 WEG
-55 FKRLLN
+55 K
-61 EGFSYEN
+61 
-68 CRIPYIPSVT
+68 
-78 AIGHT
+78 ADIG
-83 SIYTGSVPSIHG
+83 YARGSVSP
-95 IAGNNF
+95 
-101 MKDGKKTYCTED
+101 KD
-113 NTVKPVGSNGKAGM
+113 
-127 ESPRNMWCTTIGDEL
+127 I
-142 RIATNDR
+142 
-149 SKVIGVAIKDR
+149 
-160 AAILPAGHHANGAYW
+160 
-175 FDPEAGKF
+175 F
-183 ITSSFYMDKL
+183 IQY
-193 PAWVNNFNKQ
+193 NFNKQ

-240 GGRLVGLMYEHSDDK
+240 GGRLVGLMYEHSDNK
-255 FMGTGSAYTDA
+255 FMGTGSIYTDA

-282 FLTRLVYHPLIEK
+282 LLTRLVYHPLIEK

-327 AGINAIGAKITDAKS
+327 AGINAIGAKITDAKN

-353 KGHVGIEGK
+353 KGHVGIEGQ

>member
-1 MNKFFKLIFVLC
+1 MAAALVM
-13 AICGFTQAQAQPA
+13 GFAAAANAQEN
-26 RPKLVVGLVVDQMR
+26 KLVVKPSGRILMDAAFLNSSNKTVDEQCVDGVNVPDIRIGMKVSYGK
-40 WDYLCRYQDRYCEGG
+40 WEG
-55 FKRLLN
+55 K
-61 EGFSYEN
+61 
-68 CRIPYIPSVT
+68 
-78 AIGHT
+78 ADIG
-83 SIYTGSVPSIHG
+83 YARGSVSP
-95 IAGNNF
+95 
-101 MKDGKKTYCTED
+101 KD
-113 NTVKPVGSNGKAGM
+113 
-127 ESPRNMWCTTIGDEL
+127 I
-142 RIATNDR
+142 
-149 SKVIGVAIKDR
+149 
-160 AAILPAGHHANGAYW
+160 
-175 FDPEAGKF
+175 F
-183 ITSSFYMDKL
+183 IQY
-193 PAWVNNFNKQ
+193 NFNKQ

-255 FMGTGSAYTDA
+255 FMGTGSVYTDA

-274 QTGYQGTG
+274 HTGYQGSG

-310 AENRSNME
+310 AENRSNMD

-327 AGINAIGAKITDAKS
+327 AGINAIGAKITDAKN

-353 KGHVGIEGK
+353 KGHVGIEGQ

-373 AKSYNAWGAYGNL
+373 AKSYKAWGAYGNL

-472 FRVIETRLQFKF
+472 FRVIETRIQFKF

>member
-1 MNKFFKLIFVLC
+1 MAAALVM
-13 AICGFTQAQAQPA
+13 GFAAAANAQEN
-26 RPKLVVGLVVDQMR
+26 KLVVKPSGRILMDAAFLSSSNKAVDEQCVDGVNVPDIRIGMKVSYGK
-40 WDYLCRYQDRYCEGG
+40 WEG
-55 FKRLLN
+55 K
-61 EGFSYEN
+61 
-68 CRIPYIPSVT
+68 
-78 AIGHT
+78 ADIG
-83 SIYTGSVPSIHG
+83 YARGSVSP
-95 IAGNNF
+95 
-101 MKDGKKTYCTED
+101 KD
-113 NTVKPVGSNGKAGM
+113 
-127 ESPRNMWCTTIGDEL
+127 I
-142 RIATNDR
+142 
-149 SKVIGVAIKDR
+149 
-160 AAILPAGHHANGAYW
+160 
-175 FDPEAGKF
+175 F
-183 ITSSFYMDKL
+183 IQY
-193 PAWVNNFNKQ
+193 NFNKE

-240 GGRLVGLMYEHSDDK
+240 GGRLVGLMYEHSDNK
-255 FMGTGSAYTDA
+255 FMGTGSVYTDA

-282 FLTRLVYHPLIEK
+282 LLTRLVYHPLIEK

-327 AGINAIGAKITDAKS
+327 AGINAIGAKITDAKN
-342 DFKFSGELMAA
+342 DFKFSGEVMAA
-353 KGHVGIEGK
+353 KGHVGIEGQ

-472 FRVIETRLQFKF
+472 FRVIETRIQFKF

>member
-1 MNKFFKLIFVLC
+1 MAAALVM
-13 AICGFTQAQAQPA
+13 GFAAAANAQEN
-26 RPKLVVGLVVDQMR
+26 KLVVKPSGRILMDAAFLNSSNKAVDEQCVDGVNVPDIRIGMKVSYGK
-40 WDYLCRYQDRYCEGG
+40 WEG
-55 FKRLLN
+55 K
-61 EGFSYEN
+61 
-68 CRIPYIPSVT
+68 
-78 AIGHT
+78 ADIG
-83 SIYTGSVPSIHG
+83 YARGSVSP
-95 IAGNNF
+95 
-101 MKDGKKTYCTED
+101 KD
-113 NTVKPVGSNGKAGM
+113 
-127 ESPRNMWCTTIGDEL
+127 I
-142 RIATNDR
+142 
-149 SKVIGVAIKDR
+149 
-160 AAILPAGHHANGAYW
+160 
-175 FDPEAGKF
+175 F
-183 ITSSFYMDKL
+183 IQY
-193 PAWVNNFNKQ
+193 NFNKQ

-240 GGRLVGLMYEHSDDK
+240 GGRLVGLMYEHSDNK
-255 FMGTGSAYTDA
+255 FMGTGSVYTDA

-274 QTGYQGTG
+274 HTGYQGTG

-327 AGINAIGAKITDAKS
+327 AGINAIGAKITDAKN
-342 DFKFSGELMAA
+342 DFKFSGEVMAA
-353 KGHVGIEGK
+353 KGHVGIEGQ

-472 FRVIETRLQFKF
+472 FRVIETRIQFKF

>member
-1 MNKFFKLIFVLC
+1 MAAALVM
-13 AICGFTQAQAQPA
+13 GFAAAANAQEN
-26 RPKLVVGLVVDQMR
+26 KLVVKPSGRILMDAAFLNSSNKAVDEQCVDGVNVPDIRIGMKVSYGK
-40 WDYLCRYQDRYCEGG
+40 WEG
-55 FKRLLN
+55 K
-61 EGFSYEN
+61 
-68 CRIPYIPSVT
+68 
-78 AIGHT
+78 ADIG
-83 SIYTGSVPSIHG
+83 YARGSVSP
-95 IAGNNF
+95 
-101 MKDGKKTYCTED
+101 KD
-113 NTVKPVGSNGKAGM
+113 
-127 ESPRNMWCTTIGDEL
+127 I
-142 RIATNDR
+142 
-149 SKVIGVAIKDR
+149 
-160 AAILPAGHHANGAYW
+160 
-175 FDPEAGKF
+175 F
-183 ITSSFYMDKL
+183 IQY
-193 PAWVNNFNKQ
+193 NFNKQ

-255 FMGTGSAYTDA
+255 FMGTGSIYTDA

-327 AGINAIGAKITDAKS
+327 AGINAIGAKITDARN

-353 KGHVGIEGK
+353 KGHVGIEGQ